1 MADQPTQ
8 RPVFRYE
15 DAPALGETFADAV
28 GAWHFDGHTLR
39 IDFLV
44 SRLDEPKA
52 NAPRGGRRRPVCRLV
67 LSAPGAIEL
76 LDQCQRLTAALERAG
91 LVKRK
96 SGGAADKPDDD
107 KPAARAARN
116 APKRRTTRRPH

>member
-1 MADQPTQ
+1 MADQPVQ

-15 DAPALGETFADAV
+15 DAPTLGETFADAV

-44 SRLDEPKA
+44 SRLDELKT
-52 NAPRGGRRRPVCRLV
+52 NAPRSGRRRPVCRLV
-67 LSAPGAIEL
+67 LSAPGTVEL
-76 LDQCQRLTAALERAG
+76 LEQCQRLTAALERAG

-96 SGGAADKPDDD
+96 AGGGAADAPKD
-107 KPAARAARN
+107 KPAARN
-116 APKRRTTRRPH
+116 APKRRGARRSH